1 MILLPLLSMIVI
13 FLLTKMMG
21 YRQITQLS
29 LYDYIIGITIG
40 SIASELAVAHFD
52 DFFQPV
58 IAMVIF
64 GIGTWLFS
72 YLTRISPAIR
82 NLVEGKAIVLFENGE
97 INCQALKIS
106 KLDIDEFLMICRI
119 NGYFCLNDVDRII
132 LETNGRFSFYPKTS
146 ARTLQ
151 VGDYQ
156 SDGVILSTPTGSTGY
171 SMSAGGP
178 LVSPDVALVL
188 ITPICP
194 HSLHARPLVVSSQAV
209 ITVRL
214 LATFR
219 SRQEEALVTVDGDEC
234 GTLSTGEECVVCTSN
249 RQISVLQ
256 LPEAAFWDRVRKKLQ
271 HSER

>member
-1 MILLPLLSMIVI
+1 MRITEMILLPLLSMIVI

-132 LETNGRFSFYPKTS
+132 LETNGRFSFYLKTS

-156 SDGVILSTPTGSTGY
+156 KQIQNEKMPMIFIKEGQMLMANLKQAGQSSQWLFHQLENAGCQLKDIELMYIDSDGHMHFY
-171 SMSAGGP
+171 YK
-178 LVSPDVALVL
+178 
-188 ITPICP
+188 
-194 HSLHARPLVVSSQAV
+194 
-209 ITVRL
+209 
-214 LATFR
+214 
-219 SRQEEALVTVDGDEC
+219 
-234 GTLSTGEECVVCTSN
+234 N
-249 RQISVLQ
+249 N
-256 LPEAAFWDRVRKKLQ
+256 KK
-271 HSER
+271 SYFI